1 MRKTARSAVVVMTV
15 VVVADLVAAMIVVD
29 HRRAVMD
36 RAVGRRRGV
45 MALALARVLQVP
57 VVGSDPVVKEVLRV
71 VMATTVVVRRV
82 VLGIVTGM
90 ARPSVSGWKFRGMC
104 RSRSFRKTR
113 PWMPLRRMF
122 ARRVMLSACLM
133 PRVLCLQV
141 VTDSWCAF
149 AVRKNAPRGFIMCL
163 RTAVFSSPAMKR

>member
-90 ARPSVSGWKFRGMC
+90 ARPSVSSALNKVSHISAQC
-104 RSRSFRKTR
+104 DQSRLMRVNH
-113 PWMPLRRMF
+113 M
-122 ARRVMLSACLM
+122 ARRV
-133 PRVLCLQV
+133 
-141 VTDSWCAF
+141 
-149 AVRKNAPRGFIMCL
+149 
-163 RTAVFSSPAMKR
+163 